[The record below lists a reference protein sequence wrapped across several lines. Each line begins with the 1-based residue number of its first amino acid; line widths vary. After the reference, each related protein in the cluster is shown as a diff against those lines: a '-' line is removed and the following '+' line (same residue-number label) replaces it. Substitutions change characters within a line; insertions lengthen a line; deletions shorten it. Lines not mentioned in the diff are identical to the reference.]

1 MTYTA
6 EAVHDAGGMA
16 CQVTATAKSGKY
28 EIETEY
34 ITDPSRNT
42 VLMRV
47 AFKPQAEQRASSSTS
62 ASTRP

>member
-1 MTYTA
+1 
-6 EAVHDAGGMA
+6 MA

-28 EIETEY
+28 TIETDY
-34 ITDPSRNT
+34 LTDPDRNT

-47 AFKPQAEQRASSSTS
+47 AVQAEASAEEVRTCSSTS